1 MKRVVYSIFSV
12 IISISCIFS
21 GFLKVNAT
29 DFETKSGNSG
39 KDFTISI
46 SEPMTKK
53 QPESS
58 LKKMELVIRKLL

>member
-29 DFETKSGNSG
+29 MIIDYNFA
-39 KDFTISI
+39 
-46 SEPMTKK
+46 
-53 QPESS
+53 
-58 LKKMELVIRKLL
+58 